1 MKYKYVSQLYPT
13 NADEC
18 WLCEGERKIWM
29 DQGYTLCPICSG
41 LGYVP
46 IEKEKQK
53 EKELP
58 DKKPSNILPV
68 FGVGAKFSHPEYG
81 KVDVL
86 QLSYLYQQNEPYYT
100 NLSYVE
106 AWVSVGED
114 EVLIACDKETIRKQQ
129 YILLEDF
136 WAAEKC

>member
-1 MKYKYVSQLYPT
+1 MYKYIPT
-13 NADEC
+13 NRPTDSEVC
-18 WLCEGERKIWM
+18 WLCEGERKIWI
-29 DQGYTLCPICSG
+29 DTGYTLCPICSG
-41 LGYVP
+41 LGYTFTV
-46 IEKEKQK
+46 EREKQK
-53 EKELP
+53 ELP
-58 DKKPSNILPV
+58 DKPSNILPV

-106 AWVSVGED
+106 AWVSVGGD